1 MEATGKH
8 AAGRAGQASLYADTK
23 TKQRG
28 AEALRV
34 KKKDSSSGR
43 KAPLWVRM
51 TRGAAILLAI
61 VVVAVGVAAVLLKDE
76 SSAYAA
82 QANTSQPVQTG
93 SPANGGGWTPV
104 DVRQAAA
111 DYANQL
117 RQTEEQTCYTIGMED
132 AEKIPAIHSRL
143 MELGYMEADE
153 PSATYSEMT
162 AQAVK
167 LFERKNGFEMD
178 GVLTQYEYDL
188 LMSDEAAK
196 YSVSLGDEG
205 TDVSE
210 LQRRLVELGYLQDVT
225 GEFGIYTQKAV
236 KAFQKANNLS
246 ADGTIGQETR
256 EMLYSDEAK
265 AKALSYGDTAEILKT
280 YQERLK
286 KLNYYNGAI
295 NGIFN
300 SELRDAVK
308 AFQNKNGL
316 IADGAI
322 GATTAEL
329 LMSDEAQPSSYSL
342 GDSGDMVK
350 KIQQRLVELKYMT
363 GATGYFGENTETAV
377 KRFQS
382 ANGLKADG
390 KIGEKTL
397 EVLFSDGAKKYTK
410 PSTGGNTGGNTGGG
424 STGGNT
430 GGSSTGGNTG
440 GNTGGSNG
448 GNTGGG
454 NTGGNTGGSS
464 NGGNTG
470 GGSTGGNTKPS
481 GNEATDSADSSKVA
495 KFIEVAKSKLG
506 CKYILG
512 AKGPDTFDCS
522 GFVYW
527 CLKQVGVNQA
537 YMTSAGWKAT
547 TKYPIITKMSDLEKG
562 DVISYEGHVGIYIGG
577 NQMIDASS
585 SEGKIR
591 ITNIYSVAYWKN
603 HFIKGCRIF

>member
-1 MEATGKH
+1 MGAMGKQ
-8 AAGRAGQASLYADTK
+8 AAGRAGQASLYMDTQAK
-23 TKQRG
+23 PLQ
-28 AEALRV
+28 AEALQAQ
-34 KKKDSSSGR
+34 KGGHSKGKS
-43 KAPLWVRM
+43 PLWVQM

-61 VVVAVGVAAVLLKDE
+61 VVVAVGVVAVLLKDE

-82 QANTSQPVQTG
+82 QANTSQPVQMG
-93 SPANGGGWTPV
+93 SPVNGDGWTPV

-111 DYANQL
+111 DYADQL
-117 RQTEEQTCYTIGMED
+117 HQAEEQTCYTIGMED

-153 PSATYSEMT
+153 PSAIYSETT

-246 ADGTIGQETR
+246 VDGTIGQETR

-377 KRFQS
+377 KRFQTI
-382 ANGLKADG
+382 NGLKADG

-410 PSTGGNTGGNTGGG
+410 PSTGGNTGGNTGG
-424 STGGNT
+424 
-430 GGSSTGGNTG
+430 SSTGGNTG
-440 GNTGGSNG
+440 GNTGG
-448 GNTGGG
+448 GNT
-454 NTGGNTGGSS
+454 
-464 NGGNTG
+464 GGNTG

-506 CKYILG
+506 CKYVLG

-547 TKYPIITKMSDLEKG
+547 TKYPIVTKMSDLEKG

-591 ITNIYSVAYWKN
+591 ITNIYSVAYWRN

>member
-1 MEATGKH
+1 MGAMGKQ
-8 AAGRAGQASLYADTK
+8 AAGRAGQASLYMDTQAK
-23 TKQRG
+23 PLQ
-28 AEALRV
+28 AEALHAQ
-34 KKKDSSSGR
+34 KGGR
-43 KAPLWVRM
+43 SKGKSPLWVRM

-61 VVVAVGVAAVLLKDE
+61 VVVAVGVVAVLLKDE

-82 QANTSQPVQTG
+82 QANTFQPVQMG
-93 SPANGGGWTPV
+93 SPVNGDGWTPV

-111 DYANQL
+111 DYADQL
-117 RQTEEQTCYTIGMED
+117 HQAEEQTCYTIGMED

-153 PSATYSEMT
+153 PSAIYSETT

-377 KRFQS
+377 KRFQTI
-382 ANGLKADG
+382 NGLKADG

-410 PSTGGNTGGNTGGG
+410 PSTGGNTGGNTGG
-424 STGGNT
+424 
-430 GGSSTGGNTG
+430 SSTGGNT
-440 GNTGGSNG
+440 G

-454 NTGGNTGGSS
+454 NTGGNTGGGST
-464 NGGNTG
+464 GGNTG

-506 CKYILG
+506 CKYVLG

-547 TKYPIITKMSDLEKG
+547 TKYPIVTKMSDLEKG